1 MLSVLR
7 NWRRVRCFRRA
18 RTSSTCFVERRGPEV
33 LKQRILT
40 QCAVTRMSLTPE
52 PKTQEAREAYG
63 AEKLQKRAP
72 RRRGSSKCR
81 CFFVGRVEILE
92 FCDLKSFDD
101 RNKESS
107 ERREHGRPIIAAYR
121 PSCMKVKHAQP
132 CTPNFGLQS

>member
-1 MLSVLR
+1 M
-7 NWRRVRCFRRA
+7 
-18 RTSSTCFVERRGPEV
+18 ERRNFKKELPDG
-33 LKQRILT
+33 
-40 QCAVTRMSLTPE
+40 
-52 PKTQEAREAYG
+52 EA
-63 AEKLQKRAP
+63 LQNAAAF
-72 RRRGSSKCR
+72 SWDAW
-81 CFFVGRVEILE
+81 EILE